1 MSFFMPKIFIYSTKN
16 PIFTTI
22 SNKINMNRFTI
33 LVASILMTTTAMGQK
48 VMTPELL
55 WQVKKVSPIGVTKDQ
70 KNLIYKVTSTNV
82 KTQEDTSKTFMISL
96 AGGKAAEITDYKTLL
111 ADESLNKDQKYKAE
125 TEKVK
130 LQKVFGSDYYPE
142 MDKSNVQI
150 YNELNYRHWD
160 TWNDGNFDHLLVSEN
175 KENSTKIDVLKD
187 EPYSVSEFVWAPD
200 GKKVLYVSKKKFG
213 TDWALSTNT
222 DIFQYDLDTKQ
233 TTNIT
238 EGKMGYDNTPSF
250 STQGDFAFLSME
262 RDGYEAD
269 KNDLIVRRGTVELNL
284 TKHWDGTVQGYKWSN
299 DGNKIYFNAPVGGTI
314 QLFEVDVNFK
324 MKKMPTIKQLTKG
337 DFDIADIKEI
347 VGGKAIVTK
356 TDINHAA
363 EIYVVD
369 LKSGALTQI
378 TNENKAIFDN
388 IALSDVKAR
397 TIKTTDGKDMLAWVV
412 YPPNFDPTKKYPT
425 LLYCQGGP
433 QSALTQF
440 YSPRWNLQLMA
451 AEGYIVIAPNRRG
464 MPGHGVEWNEQI
476 SKDWGGQVMQDYL
489 SAIDDISKESY
500 VDKDRR
506 GAVGASYGGYSV
518 YYLAGIHEGRFK
530 SFIAH
535 NGVFDLK
542 SMYGTTEE
550 IFFTNWDAG
559 GAWWDTNNK
568 AAQKTYSQFDPSS
581 PALVNKWKTPML
593 IYVGGHD
600 FRVPMGQGQ
609 EAYQI
614 LQLKGIKS
622 RFIYFPEENHWVLG
636 PQNSII
642 WHTEFFK
649 WLKETL

>member
-1 MSFFMPKIFIYSTKN
+1 
-16 PIFTTI
+16 
-22 SNKINMNRFTI
+22 
-33 LVASILMTTTAMGQK
+33 MTTTAMGQK

-55 WQVKKVSPIGVTKDQ
+55 WQVKKVAPLGVTKDQ
-70 KNLIYKVTSTNV
+70 KNLIYKVTSTDV
-82 KTQEDTSKTFMISL
+82 KTQEDTSKTYIISL
-96 AGGKAAEITDYKTLL
+96 AGGKASEIEDYKTLL
-111 ADESLNKDQKYKAE
+111 ADESLNKTQKYKAE
-125 TEKVK
+125 TEKIK

-160 TWNDGNFDHLLVSEN
+160 TWNDGNYDHLLVSEN
-175 KENSTKIDVLKD
+175 KENATKIDVLKD
-187 EPYSVSEFVWAPD
+187 EPYSVSEFVWSPD
-200 GKKVLYVSKKKFG
+200 GTKILYVSKKKFG
-213 TDWALSTNT
+213 TEYALSTNT
-222 DIFQYDLDTKQ
+222 DIYQYDLGTKT

-250 STQGDFAFLSME
+250 SSQGDLAFLSME

-269 KNDLIVRRGTVELNL
+269 KNDLIVRRGAVELNI
-284 TKHWDGTVQGYKWSN
+284 TKHWDGTVQGYKWNN
-299 DGNKIYFNAPVGGTI
+299 DGTKIYFNAPVGGTI

-324 MKKMPTIKQLTKG
+324 AKKMPAIKQITTG
-337 DFDIADIKEI
+337 DFDIADVKEI
-347 VGGKAIVTK
+347 VGNKAIVTK

-369 LKSGALTQI
+369 LKSGALTQL
-378 TNENKAIFDN
+378 TNENKDIFEN

-397 TIKTTDGKDMLAWVV
+397 KIKTTDGKEMHAWVV

-440 YSPRWNLQLMA
+440 YSPRWNFQLMA
-451 AEGYIVIAPNRRG
+451 AQGYIVIAPNRRG

-489 SAIDDISKESY
+489 AAIDDISKESY

-530 SFIAH
+530 SFISH

-559 GAWWDTNNK
+559 GAWWETNNK
-568 AAQKTYSQFDPSS
+568 AAQKTYTHFDPSS
-581 PALVNKWKTPML
+581 TELVNKWNTPML
-593 IYVGGHD
+593 IYVGGRD
-600 FRVPMGQGQ
+600 YRVPMGQGQ

-622 RFIYFPEENHWVLG
+622 RFIYFPEENHWVLK
-636 PQNSII
+636 PQNSVI

>member
-1 MSFFMPKIFIYSTKN
+1 
-16 PIFTTI
+16 
-22 SNKINMNRFTI
+22 MNRFTI

-96 AGGKAAEITDYKTLL
+96 AGGKASEIADYKTLL

-125 TEKVK
+125 TEKIK

-160 TWNDGNFDHLLVSEN
+160 TWNDGNFEHLMVSEN
-175 KENSTKIDVLKD
+175 KENATKTDVLKD
-187 EPYSVSEFVWAPD
+187 EPYSVSEFIWTPD

-213 TDWALSTNT
+213 TDYALSTNT
-222 DIFQYDLDTKQ
+222 DIFEYDLSTQK

-238 EGKMGYDNTPSF
+238 EGKMGYDNSPSF
-250 STQGDFAFLSME
+250 SSQGDLAFLSME

-269 KNDLIVRRGTVELNL
+269 KNDLIVRRGNIELNI
-284 TKHWDGTVQGYKWSN
+284 TKQWDGTVGGYKWSN
-299 DGNKIYFNAPVGGTI
+299 DGTKIYFNAPVGGTI
-314 QLFEVDVNFK
+314 QLFEVAVNFRTK
-324 MKKMPTIKQLTKG
+324 NIPVVKQLTKG

-347 VGGKAIVTK
+347 VGDKAIVTK

-369 LKSGALTQI
+369 LKTGVLKQI
-378 TNENKAIFDN
+378 TNENKEIFDN

-397 TIKTTDGKDMLAWVV
+397 TIKTTDGTDMLAWVV
-412 YPPNFDPTKKYPT
+412 YPPNFDPNKKYPT

-451 AEGYIVIAPNRRG
+451 AQGYIVIAPNRRG

-489 SAIDDISKESY
+489 SAIDDISKEKY

-506 GAVGASYGGYSV
+506 GAIGASYGGYSV

-530 SFIAH
+530 SFISH

-550 IFFTNWDAG
+550 IFFTNWDTG
-559 GAWWDTNNK
+559 GSWWDTNNK

-581 PALVNKWKTPML
+581 PALVNKWNTPML
-593 IYVGGHD
+593 IYVGGRD
-600 FRVPMGQGQ
+600 YRVPMGQGQ

-622 RFIYFPEENHWVLG
+622 RFIYFPEENHWVVE
-636 PQNSII
+636 PQNAVM
-642 WHTEFFK
+642 WHTEVFK

>member
-1 MSFFMPKIFIYSTKN
+1 
-16 PIFTTI
+16 
-22 SNKINMNRFTI
+22 
-33 LVASILMTTTAMGQK
+33 MTTTAMGQK

-55 WQVKKVSPIGVTKDQ
+55 WQVKKVAPVGVTKDQ
-70 KNLIYKVTSTNV
+70 KNLIYKVTSTDV
-82 KTQEDTSKTFMISL
+82 KTQEDTSKTYIISL
-96 AGGKAAEITDYKTLL
+96 AGGKASEIEDYKTLL
-111 ADESLNKDQKYKAE
+111 ADESLNKTQKYKAE
-125 TEKVK
+125 TEKIK

-160 TWNDGNFDHLLVSEN
+160 TWNDGNYDHLLVSEN
-175 KENSTKIDVLKD
+175 KENAIKIDVLKD
-187 EPYSVSEFVWAPD
+187 EPYSVSEFVWSPE
-200 GKKVLYVSKKKFG
+200 GTKILYVSKKKFG
-213 TDWALSTNT
+213 TEYALSTNT
-222 DIFQYDLDTKQ
+222 DIYQYDLGTKT

-250 STQGDFAFLSME
+250 SSQGDFAFLSME

-269 KNDLIVRRGTVELNL
+269 KNDLIVRRGAVELNI
-284 TKHWDGTVQGYKWSN
+284 TKHWDGTVQGYKWNN
-299 DGNKIYFNAPVGGTI
+299 DGTKIYFNAPVGGTI

-324 MKKMPTIKQLTKG
+324 AKKMPAIKQITTG
-337 DFDIADIKEI
+337 DFDIADVKEI
-347 VGGKAIVTK
+347 VGNKAIVTK

-369 LKSGALTQI
+369 LKSGALTQL
-378 TNENKAIFDN
+378 TNENKDIFEN

-397 TIKTTDGKDMLAWVV
+397 KIKTTDGKEMHAWVV

-440 YSPRWNLQLMA
+440 YSPRWNFQLMA
-451 AEGYIVIAPNRRG
+451 AQGYIVIAPNRRG

-489 SAIDDISKESY
+489 AAIDDISKESY

-530 SFIAH
+530 SFISH

-559 GAWWDTNNK
+559 GAWWETNNK
-568 AAQKTYSQFDPSS
+568 AAQKTYTHFDPSS
-581 PALVNKWKTPML
+581 TELVNKWNTPML
-593 IYVGGHD
+593 IYVGGRD
-600 FRVPMGQGQ
+600 YRVPMGQGQ

-622 RFIYFPEENHWVLG
+622 RFIYFPEENHWVLK
-636 PQNSII
+636 PQNSVI

>member
-1 MSFFMPKIFIYSTKN
+1 MLLLQLFRFE
-16 PIFTTI
+16 
-22 SNKINMNRFTI
+22 INMNRFSV
-33 LVASILMTTTAMGQK
+33 LVASILISTTAMGQK

-55 WQVKKVSPIGVTKDQ
+55 WQVKKVAPVGVTKDQ

-82 KTQEDTSKTFMISL
+82 KTQEDTSKTYMISL
-96 AGGKAAEITDYKTLL
+96 AGGKASEIEDYKTLL
-111 ADESLNKDQKYKAE
+111 ADESLNKSQQYKAE
-125 TEKVK
+125 TDKVK

-160 TWNDGNFDHLLVSEN
+160 TWNDGNYDHLFVSEN
-175 KENSTKIDVLKD
+175 KEGSTKIDVLKD
-187 EPYSVSEFVWAPD
+187 EPYSVSEFVWTPD
-200 GKKVLYVSKKKFG
+200 GTKVLYVSKKKFG
-213 TDWALSTNT
+213 TDYALSTNT
-222 DIFQYDLDTKQ
+222 DIYQYDLVTK
-233 TTNIT
+233 TTKNIT

-250 STQGDFAFLSME
+250 SSQGDFAFLSME

-269 KNDLIVRRGTVELNL
+269 KNDLIVRRGDIEMNI

-324 MKKMPTIKQLTKG
+324 MRKMPFIKQITKG

-347 VGGKAIVTK
+347 VGNKAIVTK

-369 LKSGALTQI
+369 LKSGALTQL
-378 TNENKAIFDN
+378 TNENKDIFDN

-397 TIKTTDGKDMLAWVV
+397 KIKTTDGKEMFAWVI
-412 YPPNFDPTKKYPT
+412 YPPNFDPNKKYPI

-440 YSPRWNLQLMA
+440 YSPRWNFQLMA
-451 AEGYIVIAPNRRG
+451 AQGYIVIAPNRRG

-489 SAIDDISKESY
+489 AAIDDISKESY

-559 GAWWDTNNK
+559 GAWWETNNK
-568 AAQKTYSQFDPSS
+568 AAQKTYSKFDPSS
-581 PALVNKWKTPML
+581 TELVNKWNTPML

-600 FRVPMGQGQ
+600 YRVPMGQGQ

-622 RFIYFPEENHWVLG
+622 RFIYFPEENHWVLK
-636 PQNSII
+636 PQNSVI

>member
-1 MSFFMPKIFIYSTKN
+1 
-16 PIFTTI
+16 
-22 SNKINMNRFTI
+22 MNRFTI

-96 AGGKAAEITDYKTLL
+96 AGGKASEIADYKTLL

-125 TEKVK
+125 TEKIK

-160 TWNDGNFDHLLVSEN
+160 TWNDGNFEHLMVSEN
-175 KENSTKIDVLKD
+175 KENATKTDVLKD
-187 EPYSVSEFVWAPD
+187 EPYSVSEFIWTPD

-213 TDWALSTNT
+213 TDYALSTNT
-222 DIFQYDLDTKQ
+222 DIFEYDLSTQK

-238 EGKMGYDNTPSF
+238 EGKMGYDNSPSF
-250 STQGDFAFLSME
+250 SSQGDLAFLSME

-269 KNDLIVRRGTVELNL
+269 KNDLIVRRGNIELNI
-284 TKHWDGTVQGYKWSN
+284 TKQWDGTVGGYKWSN
-299 DGNKIYFNAPVGGTI
+299 DGTKIYFNAPVGGTI
-314 QLFEVDVNFK
+314 QLFEVAVNFRTK
-324 MKKMPTIKQLTKG
+324 NIPVVKQLTKG

-347 VGGKAIVTK
+347 VGDKAIVTK

-369 LKSGALTQI
+369 LKTGVLKQI
-378 TNENKAIFDN
+378 TNENKEIFDN

-412 YPPNFDPTKKYPT
+412 YPPNFDPNKKYPT

-451 AEGYIVIAPNRRG
+451 AQGYIVIAPNRRG

-489 SAIDDISKESY
+489 SAIDDISKEKY

-506 GAVGASYGGYSV
+506 GAIGASYGGYSV

-530 SFIAH
+530 SFISH

-550 IFFTNWDAG
+550 IFFTNWDTG
-559 GAWWDTNNK
+559 GSWWDTNNK

-581 PALVNKWKTPML
+581 PALVNKWNTPML
-593 IYVGGHD
+593 IYVGGRD
-600 FRVPMGQGQ
+600 YRVPMGQGQ

-622 RFIYFPEENHWVLG
+622 RFIYFPEENHWVLK
-636 PQNSII
+636 PQNSVI

>member
-1 MSFFMPKIFIYSTKN
+1 
-16 PIFTTI
+16 
-22 SNKINMNRFTI
+22 
-33 LVASILMTTTAMGQK
+33 
-48 VMTPELL
+48 MTPELL
-55 WQVKKVSPIGVTKDQ
+55 WQVKKVSPVGVTKDQ
-70 KNLIYKVTSTNV
+70 KNLIYKVTSTDV
-82 KTQEDTSKTFMISL
+82 KTQEDTSKTYMISL
-96 AGGKAAEITDYKTLL
+96 AGGKASEIEDYKTLL
-111 ADESLNKDQKYKAE
+111 ADVSLNKSQQYKAE

-160 TWNDGNFDHLLVSEN
+160 TWNDGHFEHLFVSEN
-175 KENSTKIDVLKD
+175 KENATKIDVLKD

-200 GKKVLYVSKKKFG
+200 GTKVLYVSKKKFG
-213 TDWALSTNT
+213 TDYALSTNT
-222 DIFQYDLDTKQ
+222 DIFQYDLTTKK

-250 STQGDFAFLSME
+250 SSQGDFAFLSMA

-269 KNDLIVRRGTVELNL
+269 KNDLIVRRGDLELNI
-284 TKHWDGTVQGYKWSN
+284 TKHWDGTVQNYKWSN
-299 DGNKIYFNAPVGGTI
+299 DGTKIYFNAPVGGTV

-324 MKKMPTIKQLTKG
+324 MKKMPFIKQITKG
-337 DFDIADIKEI
+337 DFDIADIKEV
-347 VGGKAIVTK
+347 VGNKAVVTK

-369 LKSGALTQI
+369 LKSGSLTQL
-378 TNENKAIFDN
+378 TNENKDIFDN

-397 TIKTTDGKDMLAWVV
+397 TIKTTDGKDMHAWVI
-412 YPPNFDPTKKYPT
+412 YPPNFDPNKKYPT

-440 YSPRWNLQLMA
+440 YSPRWNFQLMA
-451 AEGYIVIAPNRRG
+451 AQGYIVIAPNRRG

-476 SKDWGGQVMQDYL
+476 SKDWGGQVMDDYL
-489 SAIDDISKESY
+489 AAIDDISKEPY

-530 SFIAH
+530 SFISH

-559 GAWWDTNNK
+559 GAWWETNNK
-568 AAQKTYSQFDPSS
+568 AAQKTYTKFDPSS
-581 PALVNKWKTPML
+581 TELVNKWNTPML

-600 FRVPMGQGQ
+600 YRVPMGQGQ

-622 RFIYFPEENHWVLG
+622 RFIYFPEENHWVLK

>member
-1 MSFFMPKIFIYSTKN
+1 
-16 PIFTTI
+16 
-22 SNKINMNRFTI
+22 MNRFSI

-55 WQVKKVSPIGVTKDQ
+55 WQVKKVAPLGVTKDQ
-70 KNLIYKVTSTNV
+70 KNLIYKVTSTDV
-82 KTQEDTSKTFMISL
+82 KTQEDTSKTYIISL
-96 AGGKAAEITDYKTLL
+96 AGGKASEIEDYKTLL
-111 ADESLNKDQKYKAE
+111 ADESLNKTQKYKAE
-125 TEKVK
+125 TEKIK

-160 TWNDGNFDHLLVSEN
+160 TWNDGNYDHLLVSEN
-175 KENSTKIDVLKD
+175 KENAIKIDVLKD
-187 EPYSVSEFVWAPD
+187 EPYSVSEFVWSPD
-200 GKKVLYVSKKKFG
+200 GTKILYVSKKKFG
-213 TDWALSTNT
+213 TEYALSTNT
-222 DIFQYDLDTKQ
+222 DIYQYDLGTKT

-250 STQGDFAFLSME
+250 SSQGDFAFLSME

-269 KNDLIVRRGTVELNL
+269 KNDLIVRRGAVELNI
-284 TKHWDGTVQGYKWSN
+284 TKHWDGTVQGYKWNN
-299 DGNKIYFNAPVGGTI
+299 DGTKIYFNAPVGGTI

-324 MKKMPTIKQLTKG
+324 AKKMPAIKQITTG
-337 DFDIADIKEI
+337 DFDIADVKEI
-347 VGGKAIVTK
+347 VGNKAIVTK

-369 LKSGALTQI
+369 LKSGALTQL
-378 TNENKAIFDN
+378 TNENKDIFEN

-397 TIKTTDGKDMLAWVV
+397 KIKTTDGKEMHAWVV

-440 YSPRWNLQLMA
+440 YSPRWNFQLMA
-451 AEGYIVIAPNRRG
+451 AQGYIVIAPNRRG

-489 SAIDDISKESY
+489 AAIDDISKESY

-530 SFIAH
+530 SFISH

-559 GAWWDTNNK
+559 GAWWETNNK
-568 AAQKTYSQFDPSS
+568 AAQKTYTHFDPSS
-581 PALVNKWKTPML
+581 TELVNKWNTPML
-593 IYVGGHD
+593 IYVGGRD
-600 FRVPMGQGQ
+600 YRVPMGQGQ

-622 RFIYFPEENHWVLG
+622 RFIYFPEENHWVLK
-636 PQNSII
+636 PQNSVI

>member
-1 MSFFMPKIFIYSTKN
+1 
-16 PIFTTI
+16 
-22 SNKINMNRFTI
+22 
-33 LVASILMTTTAMGQK
+33 MTTTAMGQK

-55 WQVKKVSPIGVTKDQ
+55 WQVKKVAPVGVTKDQ

-82 KTQEDTSKTFMISL
+82 KTQEDTSKTYMISL
-96 AGGKAAEITDYKTLL
+96 AGGKASEIEEYKALL
-111 ADESLNKDQKYKAE
+111 ADESLNKSQKYKAE

-160 TWNDGNFDHLLVSEN
+160 TWNDGNYDHLFVSEN
-175 KENSTKIDVLKD
+175 KENAAKIDVLKD
-187 EPYSVSEFVWAPD
+187 EPYSVSEFVWSPD
-200 GKKVLYVSKKKFG
+200 GTKVLYVSKKKFG
-213 TDWALSTNT
+213 TDYALSTNT
-222 DIFQYDLDTKQ
+222 DIYQYDLSTK
-233 TTNIT
+233 TTKNIT

-250 STQGDFAFLSME
+250 SSQGDFAFLSME

-269 KNDLIVRRGTVELNL
+269 KNDLIVRRGDIEMNI

-324 MKKMPTIKQLTKG
+324 MRKMPFIKQITKG

-347 VGGKAIVTK
+347 VDNKAIVTK

-369 LKSGALTQI
+369 LKSGALTQL
-378 TNENKAIFDN
+378 TNENKDIFDH

-397 TIKTTDGKDMLAWVV
+397 KIKTTDGKEMHAWVI
-412 YPPNFDPTKKYPT
+412 YPPNFDPNKKYPT

-440 YSPRWNLQLMA
+440 YSPRWNFQLMA
-451 AEGYIVIAPNRRG
+451 AQGYIVIAPNRRG

-489 SAIDDISKESY
+489 AAIDDISKESY

-530 SFIAH
+530 SFISH

-559 GAWWDTNNK
+559 GAWWETDNK
-568 AAQKTYSQFDPSS
+568 AAQKTYSKFDPSS
-581 PALVNKWKTPML
+581 TELVNKWNTPML

-600 FRVPMGQGQ
+600 YRVPMGQGQ

-622 RFIYFPEENHWVLG
+622 RFIYFPEENHWVLK
-636 PQNSII
+636 PQNSVI

>member
-1 MSFFMPKIFIYSTKN
+1 
-16 PIFTTI
+16 
-22 SNKINMNRFTI
+22 MNRFTI

-269 KNDLIVRRGTVELNL
+269 KNDLIVRRGSVELNL

-324 MKKMPTIKQLTKG
+324 IKKMPTIKQLTKG

>member
-1 MSFFMPKIFIYSTKN
+1 
-16 PIFTTI
+16 
-22 SNKINMNRFTI
+22 MNRFSI

-55 WQVKKVSPIGVTKDQ
+55 WQVKKVSPVGVTKDQ
-70 KNLIYKVTSTNV
+70 KNLIYKVTSTDV
-82 KTQEDTSKTFMISL
+82 KTQEDTSKTYMISL
-96 AGGKAAEITDYKTLL
+96 AGGKASEIEDYKTLL
-111 ADESLNKDQKYKAE
+111 ADVSLNKSQQYKAE

-160 TWNDGNFDHLLVSEN
+160 TWNDGHFEHLFVSEN
-175 KENSTKIDVLKD
+175 KENATKIDVLKD

-200 GKKVLYVSKKKFG
+200 GTKVLYVSKKKFG
-213 TDWALSTNT
+213 TDYALSTNT
-222 DIFQYDLDTKQ
+222 DIFQYDLTTKK

-250 STQGDFAFLSME
+250 SSQGDFAFLSMA

-269 KNDLIVRRGTVELNL
+269 KNDLIVRRGDLELNI
-284 TKHWDGTVQGYKWSN
+284 TKHWDGTVQNYKWSN
-299 DGNKIYFNAPVGGTI
+299 DGTKIYFNAPVEGTV

-324 MKKMPTIKQLTKG
+324 MKKMPFIKQITKG
-337 DFDIADIKEI
+337 DFDIADIKEV
-347 VGGKAIVTK
+347 VGNKAVVTK

-369 LKSGALTQI
+369 LKSGSLTQL
-378 TNENKAIFDN
+378 TNENKDIFDN

-397 TIKTTDGKDMLAWVV
+397 TIKTTDGKDMHAWVI
-412 YPPNFDPTKKYPT
+412 YPPNFDPNKKYPT

-440 YSPRWNLQLMA
+440 YSPRWNFQLMA
-451 AEGYIVIAPNRRG
+451 AQGYIVIAPNRRG

-489 SAIDDISKESY
+489 AAIDDISKESY

-530 SFIAH
+530 SFISH

-559 GAWWDTNNK
+559 GAWWETNNK
-568 AAQKTYSQFDPSS
+568 AAQKTYSKFDPSS
-581 PALVNKWKTPML
+581 TELVNKWNTPML

-600 FRVPMGQGQ
+600 YRVPMGQGQ

-622 RFIYFPEENHWVLG
+622 RFIYFPEENHWVLK
-636 PQNSII
+636 PQNSVI

>member
-1 MSFFMPKIFIYSTKN
+1 
-16 PIFTTI
+16 
-22 SNKINMNRFTI
+22 MNRFSI
-33 LVASILMTTTAMGQK
+33 LVASILMTTTVMGQK

-55 WQVKKVSPIGVTKDQ
+55 WQVKKVSPVGVTKDQ
-70 KNLIYKVTSTNV
+70 KNLIYKVTSTDV
-82 KTQEDTSKTFMISL
+82 KTQEDTSKTYMISL
-96 AGGKAAEITDYKTLL
+96 AGGKASEIEDYKTLL
-111 ADESLNKDQKYKAE
+111 ADVSLNKSQQYKAE

-160 TWNDGNFDHLLVSEN
+160 TWNDGHFEHLFVSEN
-175 KENSTKIDVLKD
+175 KENATKIDVLKD

-200 GKKVLYVSKKKFG
+200 GTKVLYVSKKKFG
-213 TDWALSTNT
+213 TDYALSTNT
-222 DIFQYDLDTKQ
+222 DIFQYDLTTKK

-250 STQGDFAFLSME
+250 SSQGDFAFLSMA

-269 KNDLIVRRGTVELNL
+269 KNDLIVRRGDLELNI
-284 TKHWDGTVQGYKWSN
+284 TKHWDGTVQNYKWSN
-299 DGNKIYFNAPVGGTI
+299 DGTKIYFNAPVGGTV

-324 MKKMPTIKQLTKG
+324 MKKMPFIKQITKG
-337 DFDIADIKEI
+337 DFDIADIKEV
-347 VGGKAIVTK
+347 VGNKAVVTK

-369 LKSGALTQI
+369 LKSGALTQL
-378 TNENKAIFDN
+378 TNENKDIFDN

-397 TIKTTDGKDMLAWVV
+397 TIKTTDGKDMHAWVI
-412 YPPNFDPTKKYPT
+412 YPPNFDPNKKYPT

-440 YSPRWNLQLMA
+440 YSPRWNFQLMA
-451 AEGYIVIAPNRRG
+451 AQGYIVIAPNRRG

-476 SKDWGGQVMQDYL
+476 SKDWGGQVMDDYL
-489 SAIDDISKESY
+489 AAIDDISKEPY

-530 SFIAH
+530 SFISH

-559 GAWWDTNNK
+559 GAWWETNNK
-568 AAQKTYSQFDPSS
+568 AAQKTYTKFDPSS
-581 PALVNKWKTPML
+581 TELVNKWNTPML

-600 FRVPMGQGQ
+600 YRVPMGQGQ

-622 RFIYFPEENHWVLG
+622 RFIYFPEENHWVLK

>member
-1 MSFFMPKIFIYSTKN
+1 
-16 PIFTTI
+16 
-22 SNKINMNRFTI
+22 MNRFTI

-96 AGGKAAEITDYKTLL
+96 AGGKASEIADYKTLL

-125 TEKVK
+125 TEKIK

-160 TWNDGNFDHLLVSEN
+160 TWNDGNFEHLMVSEN
-175 KENSTKIDVLKD
+175 KENATKTDVLKD
-187 EPYSVSEFVWAPD
+187 EPYSVSEFIWTPD

-213 TDWALSTNT
+213 TDYALSTNT
-222 DIFQYDLDTKQ
+222 DIFEYDLSTQK

-238 EGKMGYDNTPSF
+238 EGKMGYDNSPSF
-250 STQGDFAFLSME
+250 SSQGDLAFLSME
-262 RDGYEAD
+262 HDGKEKK
-269 KNDLIVRRGTVELNL
+269 KNDLIVRRGNIELNI
-284 TKHWDGTVQGYKWSN
+284 TKQWDGTVGGYKWSN
-299 DGNKIYFNAPVGGTI
+299 DGTKIYFNAPVGGTI
-314 QLFEVDVNFK
+314 QLFEVAVNFRTK
-324 MKKMPTIKQLTKG
+324 NIPVVKQLTKG

-347 VGGKAIVTK
+347 VGDKAIVTK

-369 LKSGALTQI
+369 LKTGVLKQI
-378 TNENKAIFDN
+378 TNENKEIFDN

-412 YPPNFDPTKKYPT
+412 YPPNFDPNKKYPT

-451 AEGYIVIAPNRRG
+451 AQGYIVIAPNRRG

-489 SAIDDISKESY
+489 SAIDDISKEKY

-506 GAVGASYGGYSV
+506 GAIGASYGGYSV

-530 SFIAH
+530 SFISH

-550 IFFTNWDAG
+550 IFFTNWDTG
-559 GAWWDTNNK
+559 GSWWDTNNK

-581 PALVNKWKTPML
+581 PALVNKWNTPML
-593 IYVGGHD
+593 IYVGGRD
-600 FRVPMGQGQ
+600 YRVPMGQGQ

-622 RFIYFPEENHWVLG
+622 RFIYFPEENHWVLK
-636 PQNSII
+636 PQNSVI

>member
-1 MSFFMPKIFIYSTKN
+1 
-16 PIFTTI
+16 
-22 SNKINMNRFTI
+22 
-33 LVASILMTTTAMGQK
+33 
-48 VMTPELL
+48 MTPELL
-55 WQVKKVSPIGVTKDQ
+55 WQVKKVAPVGVTKDQ

-82 KTQEDTSKTFMISL
+82 KTQEDTSKTYMISL
-96 AGGKAAEITDYKTLL
+96 AGGKASEIEDYKTLL
-111 ADESLNKDQKYKAE
+111 ADESLNKSQQYKAE
-125 TEKVK
+125 TDKVK

-160 TWNDGNFDHLLVSEN
+160 TWNDGNYDHLFVSEN
-175 KENSTKIDVLKD
+175 KEGSTKIDVLKD
-187 EPYSVSEFVWAPD
+187 EPYSVSEFVWTPD
-200 GKKVLYVSKKKFG
+200 GTKVLYVSKKKFG
-213 TDWALSTNT
+213 TDYALSTNT
-222 DIFQYDLDTKQ
+222 DIYQYDLVTK
-233 TTNIT
+233 TTKNIT

-250 STQGDFAFLSME
+250 SSQGDFAFLSME

-269 KNDLIVRRGTVELNL
+269 KNDLIVRRGDIEMNI

-324 MKKMPTIKQLTKG
+324 MRKMPFIKQITKG

-347 VGGKAIVTK
+347 VGNKAIVTK

-369 LKSGALTQI
+369 LKSGALMQL
-378 TNENKAIFDN
+378 TNENKDIFDN

-397 TIKTTDGKDMLAWVV
+397 KIKTTDGKEMHAWVI
-412 YPPNFDPTKKYPT
+412 YPPNFDPNKKYPT

-440 YSPRWNLQLMA
+440 YSPRWNFQLMA
-451 AEGYIVIAPNRRG
+451 AQGYIVIAPNRRG

-489 SAIDDISKESY
+489 AAIDDISKESY

-559 GAWWDTNNK
+559 GAWWETNNK
-568 AAQKTYSQFDPSS
+568 AAQKTYSKFDPSS
-581 PALVNKWKTPML
+581 TELVNKWNTPML

-600 FRVPMGQGQ
+600 YRVPMGQGQ

-622 RFIYFPEENHWVLG
+622 RFIYFPEENHWVLK
-636 PQNSII
+636 PQNSVI

>member
-1 MSFFMPKIFIYSTKN
+1 MLLLQLFRFE
-16 PIFTTI
+16 
-22 SNKINMNRFTI
+22 INMNRFSV
-33 LVASILMTTTAMGQK
+33 LVASILISTTAMGQK

-55 WQVKKVSPIGVTKDQ
+55 WQVKKVAPVGVTKDQ

-82 KTQEDTSKTFMISL
+82 KTQEDTSKTYMISL
-96 AGGKAAEITDYKTLL
+96 AGGKASEIEDYKTLL
-111 ADESLNKDQKYKAE
+111 ADESLNKSQQYKAE
-125 TEKVK
+125 TDKVK
-130 LQKVFGSDYYPE
+130 VQKVFGSDYYPE

-160 TWNDGNFDHLLVSEN
+160 TWNDGNYDHLFVSEN
-175 KENSTKIDVLKD
+175 KEGSTKIDVLKD
-187 EPYSVSEFVWAPD
+187 EPYSVSEFVWTPD
-200 GKKVLYVSKKKFG
+200 GTKVLYVSKKKFG
-213 TDWALSTNT
+213 TDYALSTNT
-222 DIFQYDLDTKQ
+222 DIYQYDLVTK
-233 TTNIT
+233 TTKNIT

-250 STQGDFAFLSME
+250 SSQGDFAFLSME

-269 KNDLIVRRGTVELNL
+269 KNDLIVRRGDIEMNI

-324 MKKMPTIKQLTKG
+324 MRKMPFIKQITKG

-347 VGGKAIVTK
+347 VGNKAIVTK

-369 LKSGALTQI
+369 LKSGALTQL
-378 TNENKAIFDN
+378 TNENKEIFDN

-397 TIKTTDGKDMLAWVV
+397 KIKTTDGKEMFAWVI
-412 YPPNFDPTKKYPT
+412 YPPNFDPNKKYPT

-440 YSPRWNLQLMA
+440 YSPRWNFQLMA
-451 AEGYIVIAPNRRG
+451 AQGYIVIAPNRRG

-489 SAIDDISKESY
+489 AAIDDISKESY

-559 GAWWDTNNK
+559 GAWWETNNK
-568 AAQKTYSQFDPSS
+568 AAQKTYSKFDPSS
-581 PALVNKWKTPML
+581 TELVNKWNTPML

-600 FRVPMGQGQ
+600 YRVPMGQGQ

-622 RFIYFPEENHWVLG
+622 RFIYFPEENHWVLK
-636 PQNSII
+636 PQNSVI

>member
-1 MSFFMPKIFIYSTKN
+1 MPKIFIYSTKN

>member
-1 MSFFMPKIFIYSTKN
+1 
-16 PIFTTI
+16 
-22 SNKINMNRFTI
+22 
-33 LVASILMTTTAMGQK
+33 MTTTAMGQK

-55 WQVKKVSPIGVTKDQ
+55 WQVKKVSPVGVTKDQ
-70 KNLIYKVTSTNV
+70 KNLIYKVTSTDV
-82 KTQEDTSKTFMISL
+82 KTQEDTSKTYMISL
-96 AGGKAAEITDYKTLL
+96 AGGKASEIEDYKTLL
-111 ADESLNKDQKYKAE
+111 ADVSLNKSQQYKAE

-160 TWNDGNFDHLLVSEN
+160 TWNDGHFEHLFVSEN
-175 KENSTKIDVLKD
+175 KENATKIDVLKD

-200 GKKVLYVSKKKFG
+200 GTKVLYVSKKKFG
-213 TDWALSTNT
+213 TDYALSTNT
-222 DIFQYDLDTKQ
+222 DIFQYDLTTKK

-250 STQGDFAFLSME
+250 SSQGDFAFLSMA

-269 KNDLIVRRGTVELNL
+269 KNDLIVRRGDLELNI
-284 TKHWDGTVQGYKWSN
+284 TKHWDGTVQNYKWSN
-299 DGNKIYFNAPVGGTI
+299 DGTKIYFNAPVGGTV

-324 MKKMPTIKQLTKG
+324 MKKMPFIKQITKG
-337 DFDIADIKEI
+337 DFDIADIKEV
-347 VGGKAIVTK
+347 VGNKAVVTK

-369 LKSGALTQI
+369 LKSGSLTQL
-378 TNENKAIFDN
+378 TNENQDIFDN

-397 TIKTTDGKDMLAWVV
+397 TIKTTDGKDMHAWVI
-412 YPPNFDPTKKYPT
+412 YPPNFDPNKKYPT

-440 YSPRWNLQLMA
+440 YSPRWNFQLMA
-451 AEGYIVIAPNRRG
+451 AQGYIVIAPNRRG

-476 SKDWGGQVMQDYL
+476 SKDWGGQVMDDYL
-489 SAIDDISKESY
+489 AAIDDISKEPY

-530 SFIAH
+530 SFISH

-559 GAWWDTNNK
+559 GAWWETNNK
-568 AAQKTYSQFDPSS
+568 AAQKTYTKFDPSS
-581 PALVNKWKTPML
+581 TELVNKWNTPML

-600 FRVPMGQGQ
+600 YRVPMGQGQ

-622 RFIYFPEENHWVLG
+622 RFIYFPEENHWVLK

>member
-1 MSFFMPKIFIYSTKN
+1 
-16 PIFTTI
+16 
-22 SNKINMNRFTI
+22 MNRFSI

-55 WQVKKVSPIGVTKDQ
+55 WQVKKVSPVGVTKDQ
-70 KNLIYKVTSTNV
+70 KNLIYKVTSTDV
-82 KTQEDTSKTFMISL
+82 KTQEDTSKTYMISL
-96 AGGKAAEITDYKTLL
+96 AGGKASEIEDYKTLL
-111 ADESLNKDQKYKAE
+111 ADVSLNKSQQYKAE

-160 TWNDGNFDHLLVSEN
+160 TWNDGHFEHLFVSEN
-175 KENSTKIDVLKD
+175 KENATKIDVLKD

-200 GKKVLYVSKKKFG
+200 GTKVLYVSKKKFG
-213 TDWALSTNT
+213 TDYALSTNT
-222 DIFQYDLDTKQ
+222 DIFQYDLTTKK

-250 STQGDFAFLSME
+250 SSQGDFAFLSMA

-269 KNDLIVRRGTVELNL
+269 KNDLIVRRGDLELNI
-284 TKHWDGTVQGYKWSN
+284 TKHWDGTVQNYKWSN
-299 DGNKIYFNAPVGGTI
+299 DGTKIYFNAPVGGTV

-324 MKKMPTIKQLTKG
+324 MKKMPFIKQITKG
-337 DFDIADIKEI
+337 DFDIADIKEV
-347 VGGKAIVTK
+347 VGNKAVVTK

-369 LKSGALTQI
+369 LKSGALAQL
-378 TNENKAIFDN
+378 TNENKDIFDN

-397 TIKTTDGKDMLAWVV
+397 TIKTTDGKDMHAWVI
-412 YPPNFDPTKKYPT
+412 YPPNFDPNKKYPT

-440 YSPRWNLQLMA
+440 YSPRWNFQLMA
-451 AEGYIVIAPNRRG
+451 AQGYIVIAPNRRG

-476 SKDWGGQVMQDYL
+476 SKDWGGQVMDDYL
-489 SAIDDISKESY
+489 AAIDDISKEPY

-530 SFIAH
+530 SFISH

-559 GAWWDTNNK
+559 GAWWETNNK
-568 AAQKTYSQFDPSS
+568 AAQKTYTKFDPSS
-581 PALVNKWKTPML
+581 TELVNKWNTPML

-600 FRVPMGQGQ
+600 YRVPMGQGQ

-622 RFIYFPEENHWVLG
+622 RFIYFPEENHWVLK

>member
-1 MSFFMPKIFIYSTKN
+1 
-16 PIFTTI
+16 
-22 SNKINMNRFTI
+22 MNRFTI

-378 TNENKAIFDN
+378 TNENKSIFDN

-559 GAWWDTNNK
+559 GAWWDTKNK

>member
-1 MSFFMPKIFIYSTKN
+1 
-16 PIFTTI
+16 
-22 SNKINMNRFTI
+22 MNRFTI

-96 AGGKAAEITDYKTLL
+96 AGGKASEIADYKTLL

-130 LQKVFGSDYYPE
+130 LQKVFGLDYYPE

-160 TWNDGNFDHLLVSEN
+160 TWNDGNFEHLMVSEN
-175 KENSTKIDVLKD
+175 KENATKTDVLKD
-187 EPYSVSEFVWAPD
+187 EPYSVSEFIWTPD

-213 TDWALSTNT
+213 TDYALSTNT
-222 DIFQYDLDTKQ
+222 DIFEYDLSTQK

-238 EGKMGYDNTPSF
+238 EGKMGYDNSPSF
-250 STQGDFAFLSME
+250 SSQGDLAFLSME

-269 KNDLIVRRGTVELNL
+269 KNDLIVRRGNIELNI
-284 TKHWDGTVQGYKWSN
+284 TKQWDGTVGGYKWSN
-299 DGNKIYFNAPVGGTI
+299 DGTKIYFNAPVGGTI
-314 QLFEVDVNFK
+314 QLFEVAVNFRTK
-324 MKKMPTIKQLTKG
+324 NIPVVKQLTKG

-347 VGGKAIVTK
+347 VGDKAIVTK

-369 LKSGALTQI
+369 LKTGVLKQI
-378 TNENKAIFDN
+378 TNENKEIFDN

-412 YPPNFDPTKKYPT
+412 YPPNFDPNKKYPT

-451 AEGYIVIAPNRRG
+451 AQGYIVIAPNRRG

-489 SAIDDISKESY
+489 SAIDDISKEKY

-506 GAVGASYGGYSV
+506 GAIGASYGGYSV

-530 SFIAH
+530 SFISH

-559 GAWWDTNNK
+559 GSWWDTNNK

-581 PALVNKWKTPML
+581 PALVNKWNTPML
-593 IYVGGHD
+593 IYVGGRD
-600 FRVPMGQGQ
+600 YRVPMGQGQ

-622 RFIYFPEENHWVLG
+622 RFIYFPEENHWVLK
-636 PQNSII
+636 PQNSVI

>member
-1 MSFFMPKIFIYSTKN
+1 
-16 PIFTTI
+16 
-22 SNKINMNRFTI
+22 MNRFSV
-33 LVASILMTTTAMGQK
+33 LVASILISTTAMGQK

-55 WQVKKVSPIGVTKDQ
+55 WQVKKVAPVGVTKDQ

-82 KTQEDTSKTFMISL
+82 KTQEDTSKTYMISL
-96 AGGKAAEITDYKTLL
+96 AGGKASEIEEYKNLL
-111 ADESLNKDQKYKAE
+111 ADESLNKSQQYKAE

-160 TWNDGNFDHLLVSEN
+160 TWNDGNFDHLFISEN
-175 KENSTKIDVLKD
+175 KENASKIDVLKD
-187 EPYSVSEFVWAPD
+187 EPYSVSEFVWSPD
-200 GKKVLYVSKKKFG
+200 GTKVLYVSKKKFG
-213 TDWALSTNT
+213 TDYALSTNT
-222 DIFQYDLDTKQ
+222 DIYEYDLTSKTTK
-233 TTNIT
+233 NIT

-250 STQGDFAFLSME
+250 SSQGDFAFLSME
-262 RDGYEAD
+262 HDGYEAD
-269 KNDLIVRRGTVELNL
+269 KNDLIVRRGNVEINI

-299 DGNKIYFNAPVGGTI
+299 DGNKIYFNAPIGGTI

-324 MKKMPTIKQLTKG
+324 TKKTPMIKQITKG

-347 VGGKAIVTK
+347 VGNKAIVTK

-369 LKSGALTQI
+369 LKSGSLTQL
-378 TNENKAIFDN
+378 TNENKDIFDK

-397 TIKTTDGKDMLAWVV
+397 KIKTTDGKEMHAWVI
-412 YPPNFDPTKKYPT
+412 YPPNFDPNKKYPT

-440 YSPRWNLQLMA
+440 YSPRWNFQLMA
-451 AEGYIVIAPNRRG
+451 AQGYIVIAPNRRG

-489 SAIDDISKESY
+489 AAIDDISKESY

-559 GAWWDTNNK
+559 GAWWETNNK
-568 AAQKTYSQFDPSS
+568 AAQKTYSKFDPSS
-581 PALVNKWKTPML
+581 TELVNKWNTPML
-593 IYVGGHD
+593 IYVGGRD
-600 FRVPMGQGQ
+600 YRVPMGQGQ

-622 RFIYFPEENHWVLG
+622 RFIYFPEENHWVLK
-636 PQNSII
+636 PQNSVI

>member
-1 MSFFMPKIFIYSTKN
+1 
-16 PIFTTI
+16 
-22 SNKINMNRFTI
+22 MNRFSI

-55 WQVKKVSPIGVTKDQ
+55 WQVKKVSPVGVTKDQ
-70 KNLIYKVTSTNV
+70 KNLIYKVTSTDV
-82 KTQEDTSKTFMISL
+82 KTQEDTSKTYMISL
-96 AGGKAAEITDYKTLL
+96 AGGKASEIEDYKTLL
-111 ADESLNKDQKYKAE
+111 VDVSLNKSQQYKAE

-160 TWNDGNFDHLLVSEN
+160 TWNDGHFEHLFVSEN
-175 KENSTKIDVLKD
+175 KENATKIDVLKD

-200 GKKVLYVSKKKFG
+200 GTKVLYVSKKKFG
-213 TDWALSTNT
+213 TDYALSTNT
-222 DIFQYDLDTKQ
+222 DIFQYDLTTKK

-250 STQGDFAFLSME
+250 SSQGDFAFLSMA

-269 KNDLIVRRGTVELNL
+269 KNDLIVRRGDLELNI
-284 TKHWDGTVQGYKWSN
+284 TKHWDGTVQNYKWSN
-299 DGNKIYFNAPVGGTI
+299 DGTKIYFNAPVGGTV

-324 MKKMPTIKQLTKG
+324 MKKMPFIKQITKG
-337 DFDIADIKEI
+337 DFDIADIKEV
-347 VGGKAIVTK
+347 VGNKAIVTK

-369 LKSGALTQI
+369 LKSGSLTQL
-378 TNENKAIFDN
+378 TNENKDIFDN

-397 TIKTTDGKDMLAWVV
+397 TIKTTDGKDMHAWVI
-412 YPPNFDPTKKYPT
+412 YPPNFDPNKKYPT

-440 YSPRWNLQLMA
+440 YSPRWNFQLMA
-451 AEGYIVIAPNRRG
+451 AQGYIVIAPNRRG

-476 SKDWGGQVMQDYL
+476 SKDWGGQVMDDYL
-489 SAIDDISKESY
+489 AAIDDISKEPY

-530 SFIAH
+530 SFISH

-559 GAWWDTNNK
+559 GAWWETNNK
-568 AAQKTYSQFDPSS
+568 AAQKTYTKFDPSS
-581 PALVNKWKTPML
+581 TELVNKWNTPML

-600 FRVPMGQGQ
+600 YRVPMGQGQ

-622 RFIYFPEENHWVLG
+622 RFIYFPEENHWVLK

>member
-1 MSFFMPKIFIYSTKN
+1 
-16 PIFTTI
+16 
-22 SNKINMNRFTI
+22 MNRFSI
-33 LVASILMTTTAMGQK
+33 LVASILMTTTVMGQK

-55 WQVKKVSPIGVTKDQ
+55 WQVKKVSPVGVTKDQ

-82 KTQEDTSKTFMISL
+82 KTQEDTSKTYMISL
-96 AGGKAAEITDYKTLL
+96 AGGKASEIEEYKALL
-111 ADESLNKDQKYKAE
+111 ADESLNKSQKYKAE

-160 TWNDGNFDHLLVSEN
+160 TWNDGNYDHLFVSEN
-175 KENSTKIDVLKD
+175 KENATKIDVLKD
-187 EPYSVSEFVWAPD
+187 EPYSVSEYVWSPD
-200 GKKVLYVSKKKFG
+200 GTKVLYVSKKKFG
-213 TDWALSTNT
+213 TDYALSTNT
-222 DIFQYDLDTKQ
+222 DIYQYDLSTK
-233 TTNIT
+233 TTKNIT

-250 STQGDFAFLSME
+250 SSQGDFAFLSME

-269 KNDLIVRRGTVELNL
+269 KNDLIVRRGDIEMNI

-324 MKKMPTIKQLTKG
+324 MRKMPFIKQITKG
-337 DFDIADIKEI
+337 DFDIADIKEV
-347 VGGKAIVTK
+347 VGNKAIVTK

-369 LKSGALTQI
+369 LKSGALTQL
-378 TNENKAIFDN
+378 TNENKDIFDN

-397 TIKTTDGKDMLAWVV
+397 KIKTTDGKEMHAWVI
-412 YPPNFDPTKKYPT
+412 YPPNFDPNKKYPT

-440 YSPRWNLQLMA
+440 YSPRWNFQLMA
-451 AEGYIVIAPNRRG
+451 AQGYIVIAPNRRG

-489 SAIDDISKESY
+489 AAIDDISKESY

-530 SFIAH
+530 SFISH

-559 GAWWDTNNK
+559 GAWWETNNK
-568 AAQKTYSQFDPSS
+568 VAQKTYSKFDPSS
-581 PALVNKWKTPML
+581 TELVNKWNTPML
-593 IYVGGHD
+593 IYVGGRD
-600 FRVPMGQGQ
+600 YRVPMGQGQ

-622 RFIYFPEENHWVLG
+622 RFIYFPEENHWVLK
-636 PQNSII
+636 PQNSVI

>member
-1 MSFFMPKIFIYSTKN
+1 
-16 PIFTTI
+16 
-22 SNKINMNRFTI
+22 MNRFTI

-96 AGGKAAEITDYKTLL
+96 AGGKASEIADYKTLL

-125 TEKVK
+125 TEKIK

-160 TWNDGNFDHLLVSEN
+160 TWNDGNFDHLMVSEN
-175 KENSTKIDVLKD
+175 KENATKTDVLKD
-187 EPYSVSEFVWAPD
+187 EPYSVSEFIWTPD

-213 TDWALSTNT
+213 TDYALSTNT
-222 DIFQYDLDTKQ
+222 DIFEYDLSTQK

-238 EGKMGYDNTPSF
+238 EGKMGYDNSPSF
-250 STQGDFAFLSME
+250 SSQGDLALLSME

-269 KNDLIVRRGTVELNL
+269 KNDLIVRRGNIELNI
-284 TKHWDGTVQGYKWSN
+284 TKQWDGTVGGYKWSN
-299 DGNKIYFNAPVGGTI
+299 DGTKIYFNAPVGGTI
-314 QLFEVDVNFK
+314 QLFEVAVNFRTK
-324 MKKMPTIKQLTKG
+324 NIPVVKQLTKG

-347 VGGKAIVTK
+347 VGDKAIVTK

-369 LKSGALTQI
+369 LKTGVLKQI
-378 TNENKAIFDN
+378 TNENKEIFDN

-412 YPPNFDPTKKYPT
+412 YPPNFDPNKKYPT

-451 AEGYIVIAPNRRG
+451 AQGYIVIAPNRRG

-489 SAIDDISKESY
+489 SAIDDISKEKY

-506 GAVGASYGGYSV
+506 GAIGASYGGYSV

-530 SFIAH
+530 SFISH

-550 IFFTNWDAG
+550 IFFTNWDTG
-559 GAWWDTNNK
+559 GSWWDTNNK

-581 PALVNKWKTPML
+581 PALVNKWNTPML
-593 IYVGGHD
+593 IYVGGRD
-600 FRVPMGQGQ
+600 YRVPMGQGQ

-622 RFIYFPEENHWVLG
+622 RFIYFPEENHWVLK
-636 PQNSII
+636 PQNSVI

>member
-1 MSFFMPKIFIYSTKN
+1 
-16 PIFTTI
+16 
-22 SNKINMNRFTI
+22 MNRFSI

-55 WQVKKVSPIGVTKDQ
+55 WQVKKVAPVGVTKDQ
-70 KNLIYKVTSTNV
+70 KNLIYKVTSTDV
-82 KTQEDTSKTFMISL
+82 KTQEDTSKTYIISL
-96 AGGKAAEITDYKTLL
+96 AGGKASEIEEYKTLL
-111 ADESLNKDQKYKAE
+111 ADESLNKTQKYKAE
-125 TEKVK
+125 TEKIK

-160 TWNDGNFDHLLVSEN
+160 TWNDGNYDHLLVSEN
-175 KENSTKIDVLKD
+175 KENATKIDVLKD
-187 EPYSVSEFVWAPD
+187 EPYSVSEFVWSPD
-200 GKKVLYVSKKKFG
+200 GTKILYVSKKKFG
-213 TDWALSTNT
+213 TEYALSTNT
-222 DIFQYDLDTKQ
+222 DIYQYDLGTKT
-233 TTNIT
+233 TTNLT

-250 STQGDFAFLSME
+250 SSQGDFAFLSME

-269 KNDLIVRRGTVELNL
+269 KNDLIVRRGDVELNI
-284 TKHWDGTVQGYKWSN
+284 TKHWDGTVQGYKWNN
-299 DGNKIYFNAPVGGTI
+299 DGTKIYFNAPVGGTI

-324 MKKMPTIKQLTKG
+324 AKKMPAIKQITKG
-337 DFDIADIKEI
+337 DFDIADVKEI
-347 VGGKAIVTK
+347 VGNKAIVTK

-369 LKSGALTQI
+369 LKSGALTQL
-378 TNENKAIFDN
+378 TNENKDIFEN

-397 TIKTTDGKDMLAWVV
+397 KIKTTDGKEMHAWVV

-440 YSPRWNLQLMA
+440 YSPRWNFQLMA
-451 AEGYIVIAPNRRG
+451 AQGYIVIAPNRRG

-489 SAIDDISKESY
+489 AAIDDISKESY
-500 VDKDRR
+500 VDKGRR

-530 SFIAH
+530 SFISH

-559 GAWWDTNNK
+559 GPWWETDNK
-568 AAQKTYSQFDPSS
+568 AAQKTYTHFDPSS
-581 PALVNKWKTPML
+581 TELVNKWNTPML
-593 IYVGGHD
+593 IYVGGRD
-600 FRVPMGQGQ
+600 YRVPMGQGQ

-622 RFIYFPEENHWVLG
+622 RFIYFPEENHWVLK
-636 PQNSII
+636 PQNSVI

>member
-1 MSFFMPKIFIYSTKN
+1 
-16 PIFTTI
+16 
-22 SNKINMNRFTI
+22 MNRFSI

-55 WQVKKVSPIGVTKDQ
+55 WQVKKVSPVGVTKDQ
-70 KNLIYKVTSTNV
+70 KNLIYKVTSTDV
-82 KTQEDTSKTFMISL
+82 KTQEDTSKTYMISL
-96 AGGKAAEITDYKTLL
+96 AGGKASEIEDYKTLL
-111 ADESLNKDQKYKAE
+111 ADVSLNKSQQYKAE

-160 TWNDGNFDHLLVSEN
+160 TWNDGHFEHLFVSEN
-175 KENSTKIDVLKD
+175 KENATKIDVLKD

-200 GKKVLYVSKKKFG
+200 GTKVLYVSKKKFG
-213 TDWALSTNT
+213 TDYALSTNT
-222 DIFQYDLDTKQ
+222 DIFQYDLTTKK

-250 STQGDFAFLSME
+250 SSQGDFAFLTMA

-269 KNDLIVRRGTVELNL
+269 KNDLIVRRGDLELNI
-284 TKHWDGTVQGYKWSN
+284 TKHWDGTVQNYKWSN
-299 DGNKIYFNAPVGGTI
+299 DGTKIYFNAPVGGTV

-324 MKKMPTIKQLTKG
+324 MKKMPFIKQITKG
-337 DFDIADIKEI
+337 DFDIADIKEV
-347 VGGKAIVTK
+347 VGNKAVVTK

-369 LKSGALTQI
+369 LKSGSLTQL
-378 TNENKAIFDN
+378 TNENKDIFDN

-397 TIKTTDGKDMLAWVV
+397 TIKTTDGKDMHAWVI
-412 YPPNFDPTKKYPT
+412 YPPNFDPNKKYPT

-440 YSPRWNLQLMA
+440 YSPRWNFQLMA
-451 AEGYIVIAPNRRG
+451 AQGYIVIAPNRRG

-476 SKDWGGQVMQDYL
+476 SKDWGGQVMDDYL
-489 SAIDDISKESY
+489 AAIDDISKEPY

-530 SFIAH
+530 SFISH

-559 GAWWDTNNK
+559 GAWWETNNK
-568 AAQKTYSQFDPSS
+568 AAQKTYTKFDPSS
-581 PALVNKWKTPML
+581 TELVNKWNTPML

-600 FRVPMGQGQ
+600 YRVPMGQGQ

-622 RFIYFPEENHWVLG
+622 RFIYFPEENHWVLK

>member
-1 MSFFMPKIFIYSTKN
+1 
-16 PIFTTI
+16 
-22 SNKINMNRFTI
+22 MNRFSI

-55 WQVKKVSPIGVTKDQ
+55 WQVKKVAPVGVTKDQ
-70 KNLIYKVTSTNV
+70 KNLIYKVTSTDV
-82 KTQEDTSKTFMISL
+82 KTQEDTSKTYIISL
-96 AGGKAAEITDYKTLL
+96 AGGKASEIEDYKTLL
-111 ADESLNKDQKYKAE
+111 ADESLNKTQKYKAE
-125 TEKVK
+125 TEKIK

-160 TWNDGNFDHLLVSEN
+160 TWNDGNYDHLLVSEN
-175 KENSTKIDVLKD
+175 KENAIKIDVLKD
-187 EPYSVSEFVWAPD
+187 EPYSVSEFVWSPD
-200 GKKVLYVSKKKFG
+200 GTKILYVSKKKFG
-213 TDWALSTNT
+213 TEYALSTNT
-222 DIFQYDLDTKQ
+222 DIYQYDLGTKT

-250 STQGDFAFLSME
+250 SSQGDFAFLSME

-269 KNDLIVRRGTVELNL
+269 KNDLIVRRGAVELNI
-284 TKHWDGTVQGYKWSN
+284 TKHWDGTVQGYKWNN
-299 DGNKIYFNAPVGGTI
+299 DGTKIYFNAPVGGTI

-324 MKKMPTIKQLTKG
+324 AKKMPAIKQITTG
-337 DFDIADIKEI
+337 DFDIADVKEI
-347 VGGKAIVTK
+347 VGNKAIVTK

-369 LKSGALTQI
+369 LKSGALTQL
-378 TNENKAIFDN
+378 TNENKDIFEN

-397 TIKTTDGKDMLAWVV
+397 KIKTTDGKEMHAWVV

-440 YSPRWNLQLMA
+440 YSPRWNFQLMA
-451 AEGYIVIAPNRRG
+451 AQGYIVIAPNRRG

-489 SAIDDISKESY
+489 AAIDDISKESY

-530 SFIAH
+530 SFISH

-559 GAWWDTNNK
+559 GAWWETNNK
-568 AAQKTYSQFDPSS
+568 AAQKTYTHFDPSS
-581 PALVNKWKTPML
+581 TELVNKWNTPML
-593 IYVGGHD
+593 IYVGGRD
-600 FRVPMGQGQ
+600 YRVPMGQGQ

-622 RFIYFPEENHWVLG
+622 RFIYFPEENHWVLK
-636 PQNSII
+636 PQNSVI

>member
-1 MSFFMPKIFIYSTKN
+1 
-16 PIFTTI
+16 
-22 SNKINMNRFTI
+22 MNRFSI

-55 WQVKKVSPIGVTKDQ
+55 WQVKKVSPVGVTKDQ
-70 KNLIYKVTSTNV
+70 KNLIYKVTSTDV
-82 KTQEDTSKTFMISL
+82 KTQEDTSKTYMISL
-96 AGGKAAEITDYKTLL
+96 AGGKASEIEDYKTLL
-111 ADESLNKDQKYKAE
+111 ADVSLNKSQQYKAE

-160 TWNDGNFDHLLVSEN
+160 TWNDGHFEHLFVSEN
-175 KENSTKIDVLKD
+175 KENATKIDVLKD

-200 GKKVLYVSKKKFG
+200 GTKVLYVSKKKFG
-213 TDWALSTNT
+213 TDYALSTNT
-222 DIFQYDLDTKQ
+222 DIFQYDLTTKK

-250 STQGDFAFLSME
+250 SSQGDFAFLSMA

-269 KNDLIVRRGTVELNL
+269 KNDLIVRRGDLELNI
-284 TKHWDGTVQGYKWSN
+284 TKHWDGTVQNYKWSN
-299 DGNKIYFNAPVGGTI
+299 DGTKIYFNAPVGGTV

-324 MKKMPTIKQLTKG
+324 MKKMPFIKQITKG
-337 DFDIADIKEI
+337 DFDIADIKEV
-347 VGGKAIVTK
+347 VGNKAVVTK

-369 LKSGALTQI
+369 LKSGSLTQL
-378 TNENKAIFDN
+378 TNENKDIFDN

-397 TIKTTDGKDMLAWVV
+397 TIKTTDGKDMHAWVI
-412 YPPNFDPTKKYPT
+412 YPPNFDPNKKYPT

-440 YSPRWNLQLMA
+440 YSPRWNFQLMA
-451 AEGYIVIAPNRRG
+451 AQGYIVIAPNRRG

-476 SKDWGGQVMQDYL
+476 SKDWGGQVMDDYL
-489 SAIDDISKESY
+489 AAIDDISKEPY

-530 SFIAH
+530 SFISH

-559 GAWWDTNNK
+559 GAWWETNNK
-568 AAQKTYSQFDPSS
+568 AAQKTYTKFDPSS
-581 PALVNKWKTPML
+581 TELVNKWNTPML

-600 FRVPMGQGQ
+600 YRVPMGQGQ

-622 RFIYFPEENHWVLG
+622 RFIYFPEENHWVLK
-636 PQNSII
+636 PQNSVI

>member
-1 MSFFMPKIFIYSTKN
+1 MLLLQLFRFE
-16 PIFTTI
+16 
-22 SNKINMNRFTI
+22 INMNRFSV
-33 LVASILMTTTAMGQK
+33 LVASILISTTAMGQK

-55 WQVKKVSPIGVTKDQ
+55 WQVKKVAPVGVTKDQ

-82 KTQEDTSKTFMISL
+82 KTQEDTSKTYMISL
-96 AGGKAAEITDYKTLL
+96 AGGKASEIEDYKTLL
-111 ADESLNKDQKYKAE
+111 ADESLNKSQQYKAE
-125 TEKVK
+125 TDKVK

-160 TWNDGNFDHLLVSEN
+160 TWNDGNYDHLFVSEN
-175 KENSTKIDVLKD
+175 KEGSTKIDVLKD
-187 EPYSVSEFVWAPD
+187 EPYSVSEFVWTPD
-200 GKKVLYVSKKKFG
+200 GTKVLYVSKKKFG
-213 TDWALSTNT
+213 TDYALSTNT
-222 DIFQYDLDTKQ
+222 DIYQYDLVTK
-233 TTNIT
+233 TTKNIT

-250 STQGDFAFLSME
+250 SSQGDFAFLSME

-269 KNDLIVRRGTVELNL
+269 KNDLIVRRGDIEMNI

-324 MKKMPTIKQLTKG
+324 MRKMPFIKQITKG

-347 VGGKAIVTK
+347 VGNKAIVTK

-369 LKSGALTQI
+369 LKSGALTQL
-378 TNENKAIFDN
+378 TNENKEIFDN

-397 TIKTTDGKDMLAWVV
+397 KIKTTDGKEMHAWVI
-412 YPPNFDPTKKYPT
+412 YPPNFDPNKKYPT

-440 YSPRWNLQLMA
+440 YSPRWNFQLMA
-451 AEGYIVIAPNRRG
+451 AQGYIVIAPNRRG

-489 SAIDDISKESY
+489 AAIDDISKESY

-559 GAWWDTNNK
+559 GAWWETNNK
-568 AAQKTYSQFDPSS
+568 AAQKTYSKFDPSS
-581 PALVNKWKTPML
+581 TELVNKWNTPML

-600 FRVPMGQGQ
+600 YRVPMGQGQ

-622 RFIYFPEENHWVLG
+622 RFIYFPEENHWVLK
-636 PQNSII
+636 PQNSVI

>member
-1 MSFFMPKIFIYSTKN
+1 
-16 PIFTTI
+16 
-22 SNKINMNRFTI
+22 MNRFSI

-55 WQVKKVSPIGVTKDQ
+55 WQVKKVSPVGVTKDQ
-70 KNLIYKVTSTNV
+70 KNLIYKVTSTDV
-82 KTQEDTSKTFMISL
+82 KTQEDTSKTYMISL
-96 AGGKAAEITDYKTLL
+96 AGGKASEIEDYKTLL
-111 ADESLNKDQKYKAE
+111 ADVSLNKSQQYKAE

-160 TWNDGNFDHLLVSEN
+160 TWNDGHFEHLFVSEN
-175 KENSTKIDVLKD
+175 KENATKIDVLKD

-200 GKKVLYVSKKKFG
+200 GTKVLYVSKKKFG
-213 TDWALSTNT
+213 TDYALSTNT
-222 DIFQYDLDTKQ
+222 DIFQYDLTTKK

-250 STQGDFAFLSME
+250 SSQGDFAFLSMA

-269 KNDLIVRRGTVELNL
+269 KNDLIVRRGDLELNI
-284 TKHWDGTVQGYKWSN
+284 TKHWDGTVQNYKWSN
-299 DGNKIYFNAPVGGTI
+299 DGTKIYFNAPVGGTV

-324 MKKMPTIKQLTKG
+324 MKKMPFIKQITKG
-337 DFDIADIKEI
+337 DFDIADIKEV
-347 VGGKAIVTK
+347 VGNKAVVTK

-369 LKSGALTQI
+369 LKSGALAQL
-378 TNENKAIFDN
+378 TNENKDIFDN

-397 TIKTTDGKDMLAWVV
+397 TIKTTDGKDMHAWVI
-412 YPPNFDPTKKYPT
+412 YPPNFDPNKKYPT

-440 YSPRWNLQLMA
+440 YSPRWNFQLMA
-451 AEGYIVIAPNRRG
+451 AQGYIVIAPNRRG

-476 SKDWGGQVMQDYL
+476 SKDWGGQVMDDYL
-489 SAIDDISKESY
+489 AAIDDISKEPY
-500 VDKDRR
+500 VDNDRR

-530 SFIAH
+530 SFISH

-559 GAWWDTNNK
+559 GAWWETNNK
-568 AAQKTYSQFDPSS
+568 AAQKTYTKFDPSS
-581 PALVNKWKTPML
+581 TELVNKWNTPML

-600 FRVPMGQGQ
+600 YRVPMGQGQ

-622 RFIYFPEENHWVLG
+622 RFIYFPEENHWVLK
-636 PQNSII
+636 PQNSVI

>member
-1 MSFFMPKIFIYSTKN
+1 
-16 PIFTTI
+16 
-22 SNKINMNRFTI
+22 MNRFTI

-96 AGGKAAEITDYKTLL
+96 AGGKASEIVDYKTLL

-160 TWNDGNFDHLLVSEN
+160 TWNDGNFDHLMVSEN
-175 KENSTKIDVLKD
+175 KENATKTDVLKD
-187 EPYSVSEFVWAPD
+187 EPYSVSEFIWTPD

-213 TDWALSTNT
+213 TDYALSTNT
-222 DIFQYDLDTKQ
+222 DIFEYDLSTQK

-238 EGKMGYDNTPSF
+238 EGKMGYDNSPSF
-250 STQGDFAFLSME
+250 SSQGDLAFLSME

-269 KNDLIVRRGTVELNL
+269 KNDLIVRRGNIELNI
-284 TKHWDGTVQGYKWSN
+284 TKQWDGTVGGYKWSN
-299 DGNKIYFNAPVGGTI
+299 DGTKIYFNAPVGGTI
-314 QLFEVDVNFK
+314 QLFEVAVNFRTK
-324 MKKMPTIKQLTKG
+324 NIPVVKQLTKG

-347 VGGKAIVTK
+347 VGDKAIVTK

-369 LKSGALTQI
+369 LKTGVLKQI
-378 TNENKAIFDN
+378 TNENKEIFDN

-412 YPPNFDPTKKYPT
+412 YPPNFDPNKKYPT

-451 AEGYIVIAPNRRG
+451 AQGYIVIAPNRRG

-489 SAIDDISKESY
+489 SAIDDISKEKY

-506 GAVGASYGGYSV
+506 GAIGASYGGYSV

-530 SFIAH
+530 SFISH

-559 GAWWDTNNK
+559 GSWWDTNNK
-568 AAQKTYSQFDPSS
+568 AAQKTDSQFDPSS
-581 PALVNKWKTPML
+581 PALVNKWNTPML
-593 IYVGGHD
+593 IYVGGRD
-600 FRVPMGQGQ
+600 YRVPMGQGQ

-622 RFIYFPEENHWVLG
+622 RFIYFPEENHWVLK
-636 PQNSII
+636 PQNSVI

>member
-1 MSFFMPKIFIYSTKN
+1 
-16 PIFTTI
+16 
-22 SNKINMNRFTI
+22 MNRFTI

-96 AGGKAAEITDYKTLL
+96 AGGKASEIADYKTLL

-160 TWNDGNFDHLLVSEN
+160 TWNDGNFDHLMVSEN
-175 KENSTKIDVLKD
+175 KENATKTDVLKD
-187 EPYSVSEFVWAPD
+187 EPYSVSEFIWTPD

-213 TDWALSTNT
+213 TDYALSTNT
-222 DIFQYDLDTKQ
+222 DIFEYDLSTQK

-238 EGKMGYDNTPSF
+238 EGKMGYDNSPSF
-250 STQGDFAFLSME
+250 SSQGDLAFLSME

-269 KNDLIVRRGTVELNL
+269 KNDLIVRRGNIELNI
-284 TKHWDGTVQGYKWSN
+284 TKQWDGTVGGYKWSN
-299 DGNKIYFNAPVGGTI
+299 DGTKIYFNAPVGGTI
-314 QLFEVDVNFK
+314 QLFEVAVNFRTK
-324 MKKMPTIKQLTKG
+324 NIPVVKQLTKG

-347 VGGKAIVTK
+347 VGDKAIVTK

-369 LKSGALTQI
+369 LKTGVLKQI
-378 TNENKAIFDN
+378 TNENKEIFDN

-412 YPPNFDPTKKYPT
+412 YPPNFDPNKKYPT

-451 AEGYIVIAPNRRG
+451 AQGYIVIAPNRRG

-489 SAIDDISKESY
+489 SAIDDISKEKY

-506 GAVGASYGGYSV
+506 GAIGASYGGYSV

-530 SFIAH
+530 SFISH

-559 GAWWDTNNK
+559 GSWWDTNNK

-581 PALVNKWKTPML
+581 PALVNKWNTPML
-593 IYVGGHD
+593 IYVGGRD
-600 FRVPMGQGQ
+600 YRVPMGQGQ

-622 RFIYFPEENHWVLG
+622 RFIYFPEENHWVLK
-636 PQNSII
+636 PQNSVI

>member
-1 MSFFMPKIFIYSTKN
+1 
-16 PIFTTI
+16 
-22 SNKINMNRFTI
+22 MNRFSI

-55 WQVKKVSPIGVTKDQ
+55 WQVKKVAPLGVTKDQ
-70 KNLIYKVTSTNV
+70 KNLIYKVTSTDV
-82 KTQEDTSKTFMISL
+82 KTQEDTSKTYIISL
-96 AGGKAAEITDYKTLL
+96 AGGKASEIEDYKTLL
-111 ADESLNKDQKYKAE
+111 ADESLNKTQKYKAE
-125 TEKVK
+125 TEKIK

-160 TWNDGNFDHLLVSEN
+160 TWNDGNYDHLLVSEN
-175 KENSTKIDVLKD
+175 KENATKIDVLKD
-187 EPYSVSEFVWAPD
+187 EPYSVSEFVWSPD
-200 GKKVLYVSKKKFG
+200 GTKILYVSKKKFG
-213 TDWALSTNT
+213 TEYALSTNT
-222 DIFQYDLDTKQ
+222 DIYQYDLGTKT

-250 STQGDFAFLSME
+250 SSQGDLAFLSME

-269 KNDLIVRRGTVELNL
+269 KNDLIVRRGAVELNI
-284 TKHWDGTVQGYKWSN
+284 TKHWDGTVQGYKWNN
-299 DGNKIYFNAPVGGTI
+299 DGTKIYFNAPVGGTI

-324 MKKMPTIKQLTKG
+324 AKKMPAIKQITTG
-337 DFDIADIKEI
+337 DFDIADVKEI
-347 VGGKAIVTK
+347 VGNKAIVTK

-369 LKSGALTQI
+369 LKSGALTQL
-378 TNENKAIFDN
+378 TNENKDIFEN

-397 TIKTTDGKDMLAWVV
+397 KIKTTDGKEMHAWVV

-440 YSPRWNLQLMA
+440 YSPRWNFQLMA
-451 AEGYIVIAPNRRG
+451 AQGYIVIAPNRRG

-489 SAIDDISKESY
+489 AAIDDISKESY

-530 SFIAH
+530 SFISH

-559 GAWWDTNNK
+559 GAWWETNNK
-568 AAQKTYSQFDPSS
+568 AAQKTYTHFDPSS
-581 PALVNKWKTPML
+581 TELVNKWNTPML
-593 IYVGGHD
+593 IYVGGRD
-600 FRVPMGQGQ
+600 YRVPMGQGQ

-622 RFIYFPEENHWVLG
+622 RFIYFPEENHWVLK
-636 PQNSII
+636 PQNSVI

>member
-1 MSFFMPKIFIYSTKN
+1 MLLLQLFRFE
-16 PIFTTI
+16 
-22 SNKINMNRFTI
+22 INMNRFSV
-33 LVASILMTTTAMGQK
+33 LVASILISTTAMGQK

-55 WQVKKVSPIGVTKDQ
+55 WQVKKVAPVGVTKDQ

-82 KTQEDTSKTFMISL
+82 KTQEDTSKTYMISL
-96 AGGKAAEITDYKTLL
+96 AGGKASEIEDYKTLL
-111 ADESLNKDQKYKAE
+111 ADESLNKSQQYKAE
-125 TEKVK
+125 TDKVK

-160 TWNDGNFDHLLVSEN
+160 TWNDGNYDHLFVSEN
-175 KENSTKIDVLKD
+175 KEGSTKIDVLKD
-187 EPYSVSEFVWAPD
+187 EPYSVSEFVWTPD
-200 GKKVLYVSKKKFG
+200 GTKVLYVSKKKFG
-213 TDWALSTNT
+213 TDYALSTNT
-222 DIFQYDLDTKQ
+222 DIYQYDLVTK
-233 TTNIT
+233 TTKNIT

-250 STQGDFAFLSME
+250 SSQGDFAFLSME

-269 KNDLIVRRGTVELNL
+269 KNDLIVRRGDIEMNI

-324 MKKMPTIKQLTKG
+324 MRKMPFIKQITKG

-347 VGGKAIVTK
+347 VGNKAIVTK

-369 LKSGALTQI
+369 LKSGALMQL
-378 TNENKAIFDN
+378 TNENKDIFDN

-397 TIKTTDGKDMLAWVV
+397 KIKTTDGKEMHAWVI
-412 YPPNFDPTKKYPT
+412 YPPNFDPNKKYPT

-440 YSPRWNLQLMA
+440 YSPRWNFQLMA
-451 AEGYIVIAPNRRG
+451 AQGYIVIAPNRRG

-489 SAIDDISKESY
+489 AAIDDISKESY

-559 GAWWDTNNK
+559 GAWWETNNK
-568 AAQKTYSQFDPSS
+568 AAQKTYSKFDPSS
-581 PALVNKWKTPML
+581 TELVNKWNTPML

-600 FRVPMGQGQ
+600 YRVPMGQGQ

-622 RFIYFPEENHWVLG
+622 RFIYFPEENHWVLK
-636 PQNSII
+636 PQNSVI

>member
-1 MSFFMPKIFIYSTKN
+1 
-16 PIFTTI
+16 
-22 SNKINMNRFTI
+22 MNRFSI

-55 WQVKKVSPIGVTKDQ
+55 WQVKKVAPVGVTKDQ
-70 KNLIYKVTSTNV
+70 KNLIYKVTSTDV
-82 KTQEDTSKTFMISL
+82 KTQEDTSKTYIISL
-96 AGGKAAEITDYKTLL
+96 AGGKASEIEDYKTLL
-111 ADESLNKDQKYKAE
+111 ADESLNKTQKYKAE
-125 TEKVK
+125 TEKIK

-160 TWNDGNFDHLLVSEN
+160 TWNDGNYDHLLVSEN
-175 KENSTKIDVLKD
+175 KENATKIDVLKD
-187 EPYSVSEFVWAPD
+187 EPYSVSEFVWSPD
-200 GKKVLYVSKKKFG
+200 GTKILYVSKKKFG
-213 TDWALSTNT
+213 TEYALSTNT
-222 DIFQYDLDTKQ
+222 DIYQYDLGTKT

-250 STQGDFAFLSME
+250 SSQGDFAFLSME

-269 KNDLIVRRGTVELNL
+269 KNDLIVRRGAVELNI
-284 TKHWDGTVQGYKWSN
+284 TKHWDGTVQGYKWNN
-299 DGNKIYFNAPVGGTI
+299 DGTKIYFNAPIGGTI

-324 MKKMPTIKQLTKG
+324 AKKMPAIKQITTG
-337 DFDIADIKEI
+337 DFDIADVKEI
-347 VGGKAIVTK
+347 VGNKAIVTK

-369 LKSGALTQI
+369 LKSGALTQL
-378 TNENKAIFDN
+378 TNENKDIFEN

-397 TIKTTDGKDMLAWVV
+397 KIKTTDGKEMHAWVV

-440 YSPRWNLQLMA
+440 YSPRWNFQLMA
-451 AEGYIVIAPNRRG
+451 AQGYIVIAPNRRG

-489 SAIDDISKESY
+489 AAIDDISKESY

-530 SFIAH
+530 SFISH

-559 GAWWDTNNK
+559 GAWWETNNK
-568 AAQKTYSQFDPSS
+568 AAQKTYTHFDPSS
-581 PALVNKWKTPML
+581 TELVNKWNTPML
-593 IYVGGHD
+593 IYVGGRD
-600 FRVPMGQGQ
+600 YRVPMGQGQ

-622 RFIYFPEENHWVLG
+622 RFIYFPEENHWVLK
-636 PQNSII
+636 PQNSVI

>member
-1 MSFFMPKIFIYSTKN
+1 MLKIFIYSTKN

-476 SKDWGGQVMQDYL
+476 SKDWGGQVMKDYL